1 MQLPATI
8 DNVSKPKA
16 GGSLDEQV
24 RIRNR
29 RKTYLDKNPTYYSPS
44 LELAGSPSTDDLPL
58 TVPRTRSLADIPNVD
73 PLLYDRMIRR
83 FQTAEEREAD
93 GRQKG
98 YSGVLEADLRRSE
111 AKIAA
116 LADPRTSS
124 VTYQRG
130 SNGEI
135 TAEDPED
142 APQDKAEGQQR
153 WHREMTERFLRG
165 DDDDFDYEAV
175 DGNDEWDDRRQ
186 EERDAEDR
194 WFTEEE
200 PCFILDEEPS
210 KPAGPERSSSEDER
224 AKKAPRGETGV
235 QDF

>member
-1 MQLPATI
+1 
-8 DNVSKPKA
+8 
-16 GGSLDEQV
+16 
-24 RIRNR
+24 
-29 RKTYLDKNPTYYSPS
+29 
-44 LELAGSPSTDDLPL
+44 
-58 TVPRTRSLADIPNVD
+58 
-73 PLLYDRMIRR
+73 MIRR
-83 FQTAEEREAD
+83 FQTADEREAD

-111 AKIAA
+111 AKVAA

-165 DDDDFDYEAV
+165 EDDDFDYATV
-175 DGNDEWDDRRQ
+175 DDNDEWDDRRQ

-210 KPAGPERSSSEDER
+210 RHNGPGRSSSEDEH
-224 AKKAPRGETGV
+224 AKKVPRGETGV

>member
-44 LELAGSPSTDDLPL
+44 LELA
-58 TVPRTRSLADIPNVD
+58 D